1 MDPYHL
7 DLRTQNEILRRRR
20 DWRSLEGA
28 APVALRLRC
37 LRGVVSGSNRY
48 LWIRSRQRG
57 PRAPAATSCARPPS
71 NGLGALWV
79 SARNAIR
86 VRQSFLAQWEM
97 SITWHV
103 LKCAPC
109 NCHDSA
115 FNDII
120 SLGILQPFPK
130 LVCAAAASPFVCEK
144 AMSRFSTVLRW
155 MLFLRTHGLIAGNYP
170 ERTSSRKSD
179 ARNKRGARSSA
190 ATLAMLHSKV
200 PKSSLPKRL

>member
-1 MDPYHL
+1 MGDEYY
-7 DLRTQNEILRRRR
+7 
-20 DWRSLEGA
+20 
-28 APVALRLRC
+28 VATR
-37 LRGVVSGSNRY
+37 
-48 LWIRSRQRG
+48 
-57 PRAPAATSCARPPS
+57 
-71 NGLGALWV
+71 
-79 SARNAIR
+79 
-86 VRQSFLAQWEM
+86 
-97 SITWHV
+97 HV

-200 PKSSLPKRL
+200 PKSSLPKRLRAITAADITSSPCRLHCCHNPIVQQRDGLAEDLWPCIAACTVHQGQDSKQLRIAKIRSCSGSCSGSPCTRTHAG